1 MALDGELMPN
11 PYAVQTVRCAGPN
24 CEAVRKEV
32 NHWFVVST
40 INGRFIAEPFESWG
54 DLDAHDHPVCGSACA
69 QKLFEQYLSK

>member
-1 MALDGELMPN
+1 MALMGN
-11 PYAVQTVRCAGPN
+11 PYTIQTVRCAGPN

-54 DLDAHDHPVCGSACA
+54 DLDAHDHPVCGQACA